1 MRIGV
6 VADLHIGNHQLFKN
20 RSVAGINSRCAA
32 AIQSLRVMY
41 ALAAEQ
47 GVETLYIAGD
57 VFDTSS
63 PSPQIVAAVMDVIA
77 EAAPRIETVVLKG
90 NHDSNSPN
98 PGDHALGPLAHVC
111 TVATDP
117 VVVAQG
123 RVLLLPFRPHP
134 TEWLRDMFE
143 AQTSMAPY
151 MIVLSHFGIAD
162 AGTPLYMKHG
172 GVPVELIEDLCDEY
186 NIGAW
191 LSGDW
196 HSYKKFRPRSGIPGD
211 ARVYQIG
218 ALVPTGFDNP
228 GGDDLYGSLLIVDTE
243 DRGTDNGSGPGI
255 TRRVVPGP
263 RFYYSPDEPGFS
275 PLTFIKLRI
284 QQAYREDEL
293 KAAVEAGE
301 LGGYVLALDTETGEA
316 ATGAKVAD
324 EFADAEVSGIDE
336 ALDAYV
342 DKMPGLDP
350 STRIA
355 VKDLCRGYL
364 QSQNTH

>member
-1 MRIGV
+1 MRVGV

-32 AIQSLRVMY
+32 AIQTLRVMY

-77 EAAPRIETVVLKG
+77 EAAPRIETVILKG

-111 TVATDP
+111 SIATDP
-117 VVVAQG
+117 IVVAQG
-123 RVLLLPFRPHP
+123 RILLLPFRPHP
-134 TEWLRDMFE
+134 TEWLRDMFD
-143 AQTSMAPY
+143 SSIKPG

-172 GVPVELIEDLCDEY
+172 GVPIELVHEICEEY
-186 NIGAW
+186 RIGAW

-196 HSYKKFRPRSGIPGD
+196 HSHKRFPAPRRSLLSGAD
-211 ARVYQIG
+211 ATCSIQQIG
-218 ALVPTGFDNP
+218 ALCPTGFDNP
-228 GGDDLYGSLLIVDTE
+228 GGDALYGSLLVVQAE
-243 DRGTDNGSGPGI
+243 MGLEPWVGVERV
-255 TRRVVPGP
+255 VVPGP

-275 PLTFIKLRI
+275 PLTFIKLRVA
-284 QQAYREDEL
+284 QAYREDEM

-350 STRIA
+350 NTRSA

-364 QSQNTH
+364 QKQNTH